1 MVNKLFKE
9 QIGKSMEVYIDDM
22 ITKSP
27 EARHH
32 NGDLRQT
39 FQIIRQNQMRL
50 NPAKCAFGVAT
61 GKFLSQA

>member
-27 EARHH
+27 EARQHA
-32 NGDLRQT
+32 GDLR
-39 FQIIRQNQMRL
+39 
-50 NPAKCAFGVAT
+50 
-61 GKFLSQA
+61 